1 MRAGVIFYLE
11 SNLRIYTLVPNL
23 FMKQLPTH
31 IKKAYDKVAENYGQA
46 FYYELYAKHLDVKL
60 LDLFCE
66 RVNPNMPVCEIGCG
80 PGEIATYLK
89 YKGIN
94 MVGVDFSEEMIKMA
108 KQLNP
113 HIDYQVGDVFSL
125 NFENQYFS
133 GVLAP
138 FLFVNYEMEEIKKAF
153 VEIRR
158 VLAPDG
164 LFYLSF
170 HAGNDRIHVPDF
182 LVPDN
187 PLEFIFLDVSAIEK
201 LLNETGFEVIEWIIR
216 SPYQQG
222 EHKNN
227 RAYIFSR
234 TRK

>member
-1 MRAGVIFYLE
+1 
-11 SNLRIYTLVPNL
+11 
-23 FMKQLPTH
+23 MKQKGNINP

-46 FYYELYAKHLDVKL
+46 FYYELYSKHLDVKL

-80 PGEIATYLK
+80 PGEISTYLK
-89 YKGIN
+89 YKGLN
-94 MVGVDFSEEMIKMA
+94 MVGIDISEEMIRVA

-113 HIDYQVGDVFSL
+113 HIEYRVGDVFKLDISD
-125 NFENQYFS
+125 NYFS
-133 GVLAP
+133 GLLAP
-138 FLFVNYEMEEIKKAF
+138 FLFVNYEMEDIRKAF
-153 VEIRR
+153 SEIRR
-158 VLAPDG
+158 VLIRGG

-170 HAGNDRIHVPDF
+170 HAGSERIHVQDF

-187 PLEFIFLDVSAIEK
+187 PLEFIFLDVNTVES
-201 LLNETGFEVIEWIIR
+201 LLVETGFEVIEWIVR

-227 RAYIFSR
+227 RAYFFAR
-234 TRK
+234 NRE